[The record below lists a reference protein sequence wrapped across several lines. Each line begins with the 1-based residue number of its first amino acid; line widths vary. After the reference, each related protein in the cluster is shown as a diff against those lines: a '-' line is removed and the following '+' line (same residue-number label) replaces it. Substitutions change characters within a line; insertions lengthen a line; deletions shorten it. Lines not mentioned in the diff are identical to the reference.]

1 MTCSTVY
8 GRCGDI
14 DGVCPD
20 PVNAQVMMTFCELAI
35 ALAVLAALVH
45 YVTDLFSS

>member
-1 MTCSTVY
+1 MTCSTVQ

-35 ALAVLAALVH
+35 VLAALSLVH
-45 YVTDLFSS
+45 YMNDSFLS